1 MNYGDLNQAAG
12 QEEKIFLTNYAI
24 RKLDS
29 LRKWA
34 MFFAVLGFVFIGMG
48 ILSIIGFA
56 FFDLAEA
63 FMPEQMP
70 NQMQT
75 QMPTKIYS
83 TMNIIVSLIFI
94 AVYFFPVL
102 YMYRFSVRTKK
113 AILENSP
120 DSFELA
126 IQALNSHF
134 QFVGVLTIIFLT
146 IYIFF
151 IGIAVIFGTMF
162 I

>member
-1 MNYGDLNQAAG
+1 MNYGDLNQPAG
-12 QEEKIFLTNYAI
+12 QVEKIFLTNYAI

-34 MFFAVLGFVFIGMG
+34 MFFAVLGFVFIGLG
-48 ILSIIGFA
+48 ILSMIGFA
-56 FFDLAEA
+56 FFDLTEA

-75 QMPTKIYS
+75 QMPTGLY
-83 TMNIIVSLIFI
+83 TLNIIITLIVMVIYFI
-94 AVYFFPVL
+94 PVL

-113 AILENSP
+113 AILENSS